1 MLETLIVLL
10 KVLFEC
16 LVDKSADNKSMK
28 IYPLSQHA
36 KSFLYTSRSGDV
48 EIKLRNRGVDAF
60 KHDEYGDSIIVQR
73 KFSNDGGSS
82 YKLKAKNGKIH
93 IWPVK
98 QILRVKLPLFSYP
111 SV

>member
-1 MLETLIVLL
+1 
-10 KVLFEC
+10 
-16 LVDKSADNKSMK
+16 MK
-28 IYPLSQHA
+28 DDPLSQHA
-36 KSFLYTSRSGDV
+36 KIFLYPSRSGDV

-93 IWPVK
+93 IGPVK
-98 QILRVKLPLFSYP
+98 
-111 SV
+111 

>member
-1 MLETLIVLL
+1 
-10 KVLFEC
+10 
-16 LVDKSADNKSMK
+16 MK
-28 IYPLSQHA
+28 NDPLSQHA
-36 KSFLYTSRSGDV
+36 KGLLYPCRSGDV

-93 IWPVK
+93 IEPVK
-98 QILRVKLPLFSYP
+98 QLFSVKLPLYSYP